1 MVIIT
6 HLDVYA
12 RWFDL
17 NCMSVHPF
25 PAREDFCFLL
35 SLVCLLFYVAI
46 LQTIW
51 TQIRLLPW
59 ERSVQGS

>member
-17 NCMSVHPF
+17 NGLSVHPF

-35 SLVCLLFYVAI
+35 SLVCLLSYVAK

-51 TQIRLLPW
+51 TQIKLLP
-59 ERSVQGS
+59 